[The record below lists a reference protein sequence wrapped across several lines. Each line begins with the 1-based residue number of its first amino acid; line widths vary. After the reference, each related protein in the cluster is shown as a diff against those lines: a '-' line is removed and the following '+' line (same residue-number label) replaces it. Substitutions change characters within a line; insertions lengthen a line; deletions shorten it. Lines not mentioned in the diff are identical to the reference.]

1 MRISGW
7 VLLGWLAG
15 CSASAAEPPL
25 PAEIHVVSE
34 AWEGHSE
41 ANGRG
46 LAWDLLRQVFEPVGV
61 TLRLS
66 SMPYTRSVGLV
77 KRGAADAWVGSY
89 LNEVKVGVVYPRW
102 HYDTDQIS
110 ALGLASQAAPSL
122 ASLGEY
128 RLVWMRGYQYQ
139 LYLPNL
145 IHYREIERRSGILSM
160 LAQGH
165 ADLYLDARTEIDQL
179 AGDVLQGS
187 VYRVTD
193 LLRLPLYFGFSAS
206 ATGRSLAQ
214 LYDRRMDILIKNGS
228 LRPIFTRW
236 QQPYPFDK

>member
-7 VLLGWLAG
+7 VWLGWLLG
-15 CSASAAEPPL
+15 FSAMAAEPPP

-34 AWEGHSE
+34 VWEGHSE
-41 ANGRG
+41 TDGSG
-46 LAWDLLRQVFEPVGV
+46 LAFDLLRQVFEPAGV

-77 KRGAADAWVGSY
+77 KRGEADAWVGSY
-89 LNEVKVGVVYPRW
+89 LNEIKHGVIYPRW

-110 ALGLASQAAPSL
+110 ALGLASRSAPSL
-122 ASLGEY
+122 ATLGEY

-145 IHYREIERRSGILSM
+145 IHYREIDRRSGILSM
-160 LAQGH
+160 LAHGH
-165 ADLYLDARTEIDQL
+165 ADLYLDARAEIDRL
-179 AGDVLQGS
+179 SGEAALEA

-193 LLRLPLYFGFSAS
+193 LLRLPLYFGFSDS
-206 ATGRSLAQ
+206 ARGRSLAQ
-214 LYDRRMDILIKNGS
+214 LYDQRMDILIKNGS
-228 LRPIFTRW
+228 LRPVFTRW